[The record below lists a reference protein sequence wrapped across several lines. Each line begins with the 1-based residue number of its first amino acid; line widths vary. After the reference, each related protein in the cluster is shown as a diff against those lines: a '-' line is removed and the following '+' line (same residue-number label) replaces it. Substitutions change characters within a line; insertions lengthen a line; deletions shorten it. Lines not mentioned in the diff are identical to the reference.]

1 MERRNPVVVTL
12 GKLEIGGRKCFPAP
26 DAITFAALAYN
37 DNEEAVYRQTIAAI
51 IAGAVPLATCP
62 LLRDDHCLS
71 CK

>member
-1 MERRNPVVVTL
+1 MVDTL
-12 GKLEIGGRKCFPAP
+12 GKLEIGGRKCIPAP
-26 DAITFAALAYN
+26 DTVTFAALAYN

-62 LLRDDHCLS
+62 LLRDVPCLL